1 MKHAPIIGSAHN
13 GPAFKARSNPRFIAL
28 FIASVDKSYWLKY
41 NSSPFAIE
49 PVVSLSWDLLSF
61 VDSTFS
67 SF

>member
-49 PVVSLSWDLLSF
+49 PVVSLS
-61 VDSTFS
+61 
-67 SF
+67 